1 MELWDLRDEQG
12 NPTGE
17 TMVRGE
23 HLLPG
28 QSHLVVHIW
37 VSDSRGRLLIQKRAS
52 HLKLMPG
59 IWAATGG
66 SAIAGEESEA
76 AARREL
82 FEELGIP
89 TKEGELRRAG
99 RIRRRNSFTDIWI
112 LRRDV
117 ELADL
122 RLQAEEVAD
131 AAWVTREELIAMVAD
146 RRFHHYG
153 RPYFELVLGCL
164 CGKERK
170 SS

>member
-1 MELWDLRDEQG
+1 MEMVDLYDENRLPLG
-12 NPTGE
+12 RTAERYAPKGE
-17 TMVRGE
+17 GE
-23 HLLPG
+23 YRV
-28 QSHLVVHIW
+28 VVHIC
-37 VSDSRGRLLIQKRAS
+37 VFDSRGRLLIQKRAS

-153 RPYFELVLGCL
+153 RPYFDLVLGCL

>member
-17 TMVRGE
+17 TMVRGD
-23 HLLPG
+23 HLRPG
-28 QSHLVVHIW
+28 QYHLVVHIW

-76 AARREL
+76 AARRGL
-82 FEELGIP
+82 FVGLGVP

-99 RIRRRNSFTDIWI
+99 RIPPPRACEIR
-112 LRRDV
+112 
-117 ELADL
+117 
-122 RLQAEEVAD
+122 
-131 AAWVTREELIAMVAD
+131 
-146 RRFHHYG
+146 G
-153 RPYFELVLGCL
+153 PPG
-164 CGKERK
+164 G
-170 SS
+170 